1 MTPSTRRWILA
12 VFFIVA
18 ALGFLV
24 PFWPLCLLGIALM
37 ALWGRWLPAI
47 ITGLLLDLAWGAPVG
62 LLHFLYFPF
71 TICAAA
77 LALARF
83 VGAKYVLDRDV
94 PETL

>member
-37 ALWGRWLPAI
+37 AL
-47 ITGLLLDLAWGAPVG
+47 
-62 LLHFLYFPF
+62 
-71 TICAAA
+71 
-77 LALARF
+77 
-83 VGAKYVLDRDV
+83 
-94 PETL
+94 